1 MKKLV
6 LGVSCVLFALACVV
20 VRARAATYV
29 VDPIGGGDYTTIQA
43 ALDAVQGHFPADT
56 IVVHAGFYPE
66 HVLLRRPDSPSL
78 ITCPSGAAS
87 TRVLGV
93 TFAARGATTLGA
105 IWWTVRGLTVD
116 ERVVEGYSLGRAKWE
131 RCAFSGGFTADYL
144 GSGVT
149 ANFSDCD
156 FFVSAR
162 LLGLYGPMRDLRF
175 HQAPLVAEPRVGSL
189 FWQRCR
195 FAGAPGETLVIAP
208 RTEDLAFYSC
218 AFDSGAIGVHA
229 RNGGFSNFT
238 LDSCRFSDLGAAV
251 HEPAQSPTPAWSGP
265 RAVTIRY
272 GRFTRCGRAVEWPGG
287 ELTMTA
293 DTLSGCGDGAI
304 TASVDQVTLD
314 GLRVSDNAGVAADLE
329 LSKYLTNFF
338 VASVTNGTFRDG
350 SGLALRLRQPSAA
363 ADGYAQVSGN
373 RFEGNGAGA
382 DIAVRGVN
390 VHHNVC
396 FANAGDG
403 LRCTPP
409 DASAY
414 GSIDDNT
421 SAFNLGHGVSLQPG
435 AGGIPS
441 AMLVR
446 RNLAAQNGGSGLR
459 FGAAFAGTVANN
471 DAWQNYGVAYS
482 GIVAGPSNLQLDPRF
497 CDLPNGVLTLAADS
511 PCAPAAATGPI
522 GALGV
527 GCALPVAGVTPGA
540 GLTAFAVRPSPARG
554 SVEFVLPEG
563 VREGRFDVLDAQGRR
578 VWSRAL
584 GSGVASVRWQ
594 GESDGGSGV
603 PAGLYWV
610 RCTAGA
616 GAAAKTGTRSLVWLR

>member
-6 LGVSCVLFALACVV
+6 LEFLCALFALACI
-20 VRARAATYV
+20 ATHAHAATYV
-29 VDPIGGGDYTTIQA
+29 VDPNGGGDYTSIQA
-43 ALDAVQGHFPADT
+43 ALDAVQGHFAADT
-56 IVVHAGFYPE
+56 IVVLAGVYPE
-66 HVLLRRPDSPSL
+66 HVLLRRPESPSL
-78 ITCPSGAAS
+78 ITCPAGAAN
-87 TRVLGV
+87 TRVLG
-93 TFAARGATTLGA
+93 TAFAARGATTLGA

-144 GSGVT
+144 GSGVP

-156 FFVSAR
+156 FFASTS
-162 LLGLYGPMRDLRF
+162 LLGLYGGMRDLRF
-175 HQAPLVAEPRVGSL
+175 HSAPLWTEPRVGGL
-189 FWQRCR
+189 YYQRCR

-208 RTEDLAFYSC
+208 RTEDLSFYSC
-218 AFDSGAIGVHA
+218 TFDSGAIGVHA
-229 RNGGFSNFT
+229 RNGGFSNFK
-238 LDSCRFSDLGAAV
+238 LDSCRFAHLGVAV
-251 HEPAQSPTPAWSGP
+251 HEPVQSPVPAWSGP

-272 GRFTRCGRAVEWPGG
+272 GCFTSCDRAVEWPGG

-293 DTLSGCGDGAI
+293 DTLLSCGNGAI
-304 TASVDQVTLD
+304 TASVDQVALT
-314 GLRVSDNAGVAADLE
+314 GLQCEDVAGVAADLE
-329 LSKYLTNFF
+329 LASYASSSL
-338 VASVTNGTFRDG
+338 VAVVTNSTFRDG
-350 SGLALRLRQPSAA
+350 AGTALRVHQQSAA

-382 DIAVRGVN
+382 EIAVRGVN

-414 GSIDDNT
+414 GSLDDNT

-435 AGGIPS
+435 AGGIP
-441 AMLVR
+441 AALFVR
-446 RNLAAQNGGSGLR
+446 RNIAAQNGGSGLR
-459 FGAAFAGTVANN
+459 FGAAFGGTVANN
-471 DAWQNYGVAYS
+471 DAWQNYGAAYS
-482 GIVAGPSNLQLDPRF
+482 GLVVAPSNLQLDPRF

-511 PCAPAAATGPI
+511 PCAPATATGPI

-527 GCALPVAGVTPGA
+527 GCSLPVAGVTPGA
-540 GLTAFAVRPSPARG
+540 GLTAFSVRPSPARG
-554 SVEFVLPEG
+554 SVEFALPEG

-584 GSGVASVRWQ
+584 GAGVASVRWQ
-594 GESDGGSGV
+594 GESEGGANV

-610 RCTAGA
+610 RCAAGS
-616 GAAAKTGTRSLVWLR
+616 GATTRVSTRSLVWLR